1 MPREVILA
9 TGNAGKLREFQGL
22 LAPLGWTLIRQ
33 SERGVV
39 PAVEDGLTFVENA
52 LAKARAASAQTGL
65 PALADDSGLVVD
77 ALHGAPGVH
86 SARYAGAAA
95 TDADNIAR
103 LLAAL
108 ADTPEAERR
117 AHFHCVLVYLRHA
130 EDPAPL
136 IGQGRWDGRILD
148 APQGTA
154 GFGYDPIFWVPERGC
169 SAAELDAME
178 KNRISHRAQ
187 ALNALRSQWTGTDR

>member
-39 PAVEDGLTFVENA
+39 PAPEDGLTFVENA

-77 ALHGAPGVH
+77 ALCGAPGVH
-86 SARYAGAAA
+86 SARYAGAEAR
-95 TDADNIAR
+95 DADNIAR
-103 LLAAL
+103 LLAML
-108 ADTPEAERR
+108 ADTPMAERH

-136 IGQGRWDGRILD
+136 IGQGRWDGRILA

-154 GFGYDPIFWVPERGC
+154 GFGYDPVFWVPERDC
-169 SAAELDAME
+169 SAAELDPME
-178 KNRISHRAQ
+178 KNRLSHRAQ
-187 ALNALRSQWTGTDR
+187 ALNALQSQWTGADH

>member
-1 MPREVILA
+1 VPREVILA

-77 ALHGAPGVH
+77 ALDGAPGVH
-86 SARYAGAAA
+86 SARYAGAEAS
-95 TDADNIAR
+95 DADNIAR

-136 IGQGRWDGRILD
+136 IGQGRWNGRILE
-148 APQGTA
+148 APRGTA
-154 GFGYDPIFWVPERGC
+154 GFGYDPVFWVQERGC
-169 SAAELDAME
+169 SAAELDALE
-178 KNRISHRAQ
+178 KNRLSHRAQ
-187 ALNALRSQWTGTDR
+187 ALTALRSQWVTDH